1 MSEPM
6 LKLQQVEAAYGK
18 ALILNQMS
26 FSVNAGQVV
35 ALLGRNGAGKS
46 TTMKTIIGLL
56 PVQRGNINYRNT
68 DITRLPAHKT
78 ARLGI
83 GYVPE
88 DRRVFPDLTVA
99 ENIEVGRQPAR
110 DGVPEWTTDTLFDL
124 FPNLQERRR
133 NQGKQLSGGEQ
144 QMLTIARTLMGNP
157 ELVLLDEPSEGLA
170 PRIVE
175 QMADTILQI
184 KKSGVTVLVSEQN
197 LHFARLV
204 ADHAVIIEKGSVCYD
219 GSMAELDANP
229 QLSAEYLSV

>member
-1 MSEPM
+1 M
-6 LKLQQVEAAYGK
+6 LELQQVEAAYGK
-18 ALILNQMS
+18 ALILNQMT
-26 FSVNAGQVV
+26 FGVQPGQVV

-56 PVQRGNINYRNT
+56 PVQKGSITYRGTN
-68 DITRLPAHKT
+68 ITRSPAHKT

-110 DGVPEWTTDTLFDL
+110 EGVPEWTTDKLFEL
-124 FPNLQERRR
+124 FPNLQERRK

-219 GSMAELDANP
+219 GTMQELDANP

>member
-1 MSEPM
+1 M
-6 LKLQQVEAAYGK
+6 LELNQVEAAYGK
-18 ALILNQMS
+18 ALILNKMS
-26 FSVNAGQVV
+26 FSVRAGQVV

-56 PVQRGNINYRNT
+56 PVQQGTINYHDTN
-68 DITRLPAHKT
+68 ITRLPAHKT

-99 ENIEVGRQPAR
+99 ENIDVGRQPPRA
-110 DGVPEWTTDTLFDL
+110 GVPQWTTEQLFEL
-124 FPNLQERRR
+124 FPNLQERRK

-175 QMADTILQI
+175 QMAETITQI
-184 KKSGVTVLVSEQN
+184 KQSGVTVLVSEQN

-219 GSMAELDANP
+219 GSMADLDANP

>member
-1 MSEPM
+1 M
-6 LKLQQVEAAYGK
+6 LELNQVEAAYGK
-18 ALILNQMS
+18 ALILNKMS
-26 FSVNAGQVV
+26 FSVRAGQVV

-56 PVQRGNINYRNT
+56 PVQQGTINYHDTN
-68 DITRLPAHKT
+68 ITRLPAHKT

-99 ENIEVGRQPAR
+99 ENIDVGRQPPRA
-110 DGVPEWTTDTLFDL
+110 GVPQWTIEQLFEL
-124 FPNLQERRR
+124 FPNLQERRK

-175 QMADTILQI
+175 QMAETITQI
-184 KKSGVTVLVSEQN
+184 KQSGVTVLVSEQN

-219 GSMAELDANP
+219 GSMADLDANP